1 MFRRLTQYA
10 ALGVALFA
18 QLQADTIELKDGTVF
33 KDCRIIAEDANTV
46 TASVLITKT
55 IREEQVFKR
64 DLIAKIEKTPQDQL
78 EWKKVLDKQQPTP
91 QDGAQAYK
99 DFIGGEIDVFI
110 VKYPQ
115 SPALAEAKKLKEQYQ
130 KIQQRLEAGDLE
142 LSGTWYTPQELERVG
157 YSARSK
163 QLADKMQKDFNDGM
177 YLDVLRGFDELQRD
191 YAGSKAFAQSLE
203 LLQKT
208 VTAYQPILET
218 ALRDAKDRV
227 EQRKK
232 NLEGMNAMDRK
243 RAEDAIA
250 RDETAYK
257 TQLRNEELAKLRWKS
272 LSPYE
277 PRQIEET
284 LRSLAAENKRLESY
298 QRTLE
303 RSKGFADDALAN
315 FWKSV
320 DDKDVNMAR
329 RYMSTLR
336 SLRLNR
342 EYMAPLETRLEALNT
357 EVKELEKAA
366 RQAKLDEQKQQELER
381 KEQERQQRLQ
391 RESERQQAKKPAGF
405 KPQTNNAPAS
415 KPTDAQSAAP
425 QESHN
430 SLLYSLIGAFALAG
444 AGAGGYVYY
453 KKKKAKAGE

>member
-1 MFRRLTQYA
+1 MFRRLTRYA

-64 DLIAKIEKTPQDQL
+64 ELIAKIEKTPQDQL
-78 EWKKVLDKQQPTP
+78 EWKKVLDKDQPTP
-91 QDGAQAYK
+91 QAGAQAYK
-99 DFIGGEIDVFI
+99 DFISGEIDSFI
-110 VKYPQ
+110 AKYPQ
-115 SPALAEAKKLKEQYQ
+115 SSSLAAAKQLKEQYQ
-130 KIQQRLEAGDLE
+130 KVLERLEAGDVE
-142 LSGTWYTPQELERVG
+142 LSGTWYTPKELERAG
-157 YSARSK
+157 YAARSK
-163 QLADKMQKDFNDGM
+163 QLGDKMQKDFNDGM

-191 YAGSKAFAQSLE
+191 YAGSKAFAQSLD

-232 NLEGMNAMDRK
+232 NLEGMNALDRK
-243 RAEDAIA
+243 RAEEAIA

-284 LRSLAAENKRLESY
+284 LRLLTGETKRIESY

-303 RSKGFADDALAN
+303 RSKGFADDVLAN
-315 FWKSV
+315 FWKAV

-329 RYMSTLR
+329 RYMSNLR
-336 SLRLNR
+336 SLRLSR

-357 EVKELEKAA
+357 EVKELEKAE
-366 RQAKLDEQKQQELER
+366 RQAKLDAQKQQEIER

-391 RESERQQAKKPAGF
+391 RESERQQAKKPAGN
-405 KPQTNNAPAS
+405 KAPRKDTPSTTA
-415 KPTDAQSAAP
+415 DQQQAAAP
-425 QESHN
+425 QKSDDT
-430 SLLYSLIGAFALAG
+430 LLYTLIGAFALAG

-453 KKKKAKAGE
+453 KKKKAKTAQ

>member
-1 MFRRLTQYA
+1 MFRRLTRYA

-64 DLIAKIEKTPQDQL
+64 ELIAKIEKTPQDQL
-78 EWKKVLDKQQPTP
+78 EWKKVLDKDQPTP
-91 QDGAQAYK
+91 QAGAQAYK
-99 DFIGGEIDVFI
+99 DFISGEIDSFI
-110 VKYPQ
+110 AKYPQ
-115 SPALAEAKKLKEQYQ
+115 SSSLAAAKQLKEQYQ
-130 KIQQRLEAGDLE
+130 KVLERLEAGDVE
-142 LSGTWYTPQELERVG
+142 LSGTWYTPKELERAG
-157 YSARSK
+157 YAARSK
-163 QLADKMQKDFNDGM
+163 QLGDKMQKDFNDGM

-191 YAGSKAFAQSLE
+191 YAGSKAFAQSLD

-232 NLEGMNAMDRK
+232 NLEGMNALDRK
-243 RAEDAIA
+243 RAEEAIA

-284 LRSLAAENKRLESY
+284 LRLLTGETKRIESY

-303 RSKGFADDALAN
+303 RSKGFADDVLAN
-315 FWKSV
+315 FWKAV

-329 RYMSTLR
+329 RYMSNLR
-336 SLRLNR
+336 SLRLSR
-342 EYMAPLETRLEALNT
+342 
-357 EVKELEKAA
+357 
-366 RQAKLDEQKQQELER
+366 KQQEIER

-391 RESERQQAKKPAGF
+391 RESERQQAKKPAGN
-405 KPQTNNAPAS
+405 KAPRKDTPSTTA
-415 KPTDAQSAAP
+415 DQQQAAAP
-425 QESHN
+425 QKSDDT
-430 SLLYSLIGAFALAG
+430 LLYTLIGAFALAG

-453 KKKKAKAGE
+453 KKKKAKTAQ